1 MLGDLIAGS
10 PREMNY
16 SEILLTVLKSYRA
29 MSRFLVNNF
38 CTYCSNLE
46 THRRGMFIWSNLR
59 AQNLSEMDVRA
70 FARIKKVIWDQLL
83 ATKAEII
90 QS

>member
-1 MLGDLIAGS
+1 MAADGRKVYLVETG
-10 PREMNY
+10 P
-16 SEILLTVLKSYRA
+16 KS
-29 MSRFLVNNF
+29 
-38 CTYCSNLE
+38 
-46 THRRGMFIWSNLR
+46 LR
-59 AQNLSEMDVRA
+59 DRD